1 MALGTSAYVQGGA
14 DGDKISISRPNSIV
28 FGTGLNYPSIF
39 LNRPDKYGYFNI
51 GNIGFGDSDTVGSD
65 LLVAAGVDGTFATSG
80 GWTLGG
86 ADWTISGGKA
96 NHAATGANTLY
107 TTSAITGFTV
117 GKMYVLTYTI
127 SSRTAGLLTPSIMGI
142 TFNNQDSNKT
152 VSEIFIANVTA
163 GTLTFTPSA
172 SGVYSLDDVTI
183 KEITAGNL
191 SIGGDFY
198 TNNINIFNG
207 KNIILDTATG
217 TKIGTATTQ
226 KLGFW
231 NATPIVQPANTVA
244 LNDVLVNTGLR
255 ATGGYSTFTT
265 NVGVGTTSPASVL
278 EVGGST
284 ANVTFD
290 GYLNCTGFT
299 SNANGLLGCTPSD
312 ERMKQNIVSLSD
324 TSGLAAINALNP
336 VSFNWKDTSLGA
348 GRQFGLVAQQV
359 ENVFPNLVQ
368 TTNPTE
374 LTPYGTKTVN
384 YYGLIAPIVKAIQE
398 LSTKF
403 DAEDMRVT
411 SLEARVAALE
421 NGSISAASGSPVTFS
436 TTSLASALNSFGI
449 LVQNGIAQFNTLV
462 FHEII
467 ASPDVNGASSAGSM
481 TILAGNTVAQVDNS
495 LVKPSTKIFITFNA
509 HVTGSWWVR
518 DKATGSFRV
527 ALSASQSDDVSFDY
541 FLVQTEGSSSGDL
554 ISTTTATNTVPTATS
569 TPPSPPPVATSTSP
583 SADTTQPVVALIGE
597 AAMQIT
603 IGDTFTDPGA
613 TATDDTDGSLTAA
626 IVETGEVDVATTGLY
641 TLTYLATDAAG
652 NVGTVSRVVTVTSPQ
667 LPSLMPDSATLP
679 VDIAAPD
686 SATLPVEIAAP
697 DSSSVPAS

>member
-1 MALGTSAYVQGGA
+1 MNA
-14 DGDKISISRPNSIV
+14 N
-28 FGTGLNYPSIF
+28 N
-39 LNRPDKYGYFNI
+39 
-51 GNIGFGDSDTVGSD
+51 
-65 LLVAAGVDGTFATSG
+65 LV
-80 GWTLGG
+80 
-86 ADWTISGGKA
+86 
-96 NHAATGANTLY
+96 
-107 TTSAITGFTV
+107 
-117 GKMYVLTYTI
+117 
-127 SSRTAGLLTPSIMGI
+127 
-142 TFNNQDSNKT
+142 
-152 VSEIFIANVTA
+152 
-163 GTLTFTPSA
+163 
-172 SGVYSLDDVTI
+172 
-183 KEITAGNL
+183 
-191 SIGGDFY
+191 
-198 TNNINIFNG
+198 
-207 KNIILDTATG
+207 LDTTTG

-686 SATLPVEIAAP
+686 S
-697 DSSSVPAS
+697 SSVPAS